1 MSYRCSGL
9 SPATFAPLFGKTD
22 AELAAQSIQRVVAI
36 DDSFPCRVTLDHAA
50 IGETL
55 LLLNFTHQPAATPY
69 QASGPI
75 FVREQVTATFDRVDE
90 VPLPLQVRLLSLRA
104 YVATH
109 MIIDA
114 EVCDGTSIETQVAQF
129 FDNPTVAYLHAH
141 YARRGCFACRVDR
154 A

>member
-9 SPATFAPLFGKTD
+9 SAAPFSHLFALPDAALAEQGIMRMVAT
-22 AELAAQSIQRVVAI
+22 
-36 DDSFPCRVTLDHAA
+36 DDGFPCRVTLDHAA

-55 LLLNFTHQPAATPY
+55 LLLNFIHQPAATPY
-69 QASGPI
+69 QSSGPI
-75 FVREQVTATFDRVDE
+75 FVRERVTDTFDRLNE
-90 VPLPLQVRLLSLRA
+90 VPLPLRVRLLSLRA
-104 YVATH
+104 YNAAD

-114 EVCDGTSIETQVAQF
+114 EVCDGAAFETQIARF
-129 FDNPTVAYLHAH
+129 FDNTAVAYVHAH